1 MQFDESSSIILQ
13 LMSGF
18 LAPRRRLHSSMAA
31 SGKRASVEIGM
42 EISETTLRS
51 ALNIGPVLETTVLAS
66 SASAA
71 TSGRRNSAKKP
82 YLLGLAHHGNHHGP
96 APPPPTHIS
105 NNPPQ
110 NTSSQQQHPMSNLS
124 NSTSG
129 SAAGQ
134 VTAQQPSSQSL
145 VSNGGLNGHA
155 NMGTQL
161 FGDTEPENEKWW
173 W

>member
-1 MQFDESSSIILQ
+1 
-13 LMSGF
+13 MSGF
-18 LAPRRRLHSSMAA
+18 WRGRGESEA
-31 SGKRASVEIGM
+31 GNWNGDIGN
-42 EISETTLRS
+42 
-51 ALNIGPVLETTVLAS
+51 NIKKCIEYWPVLETT
-66 SASAA
+66 A
-71 TSGRRNSAKKP
+71 TLQQATGNRRNSAKKP
-82 YLLGLAHHGNHHGP
+82 YLLGLSHHGSHHGP

-110 NTSSQQQHPMSNLS
+110 TTSSQHPMSNLS
-124 NSTSG
+124 ATSTSG
-129 SAAGQ
+129 SGQ